1 MESLSFK
8 GWVAAALL
16 TCTAAVGWVGGVAA
30 DEVVLE
36 PSADATL
43 YADDADLANGAGD
56 HLFTGRGNDFKR
68 SLVRFDVSTL
78 PAGSTVDSVEL
89 TLHLSRTIVSG
100 ITQEVFRV
108 ERGWS
113 EGPTDAPGQEG
124 IGGTSQTGDVTWV
137 HTSFDTELWDSPGGD
152 VADDPS
158 AELLVGDDIG
168 DYTFA
173 STPALVSDV
182 QGWVDDPSSN
192 FGWQIQGFE
201 SFLLRSAKRFDSREH
216 PDPARRPRLR
226 VVFTAP
232 VTPTTE
238 IPTLGAAGVAAL
250 SLLLLAGGVAAL
262 RRWR

>member
-1 MESLSFK
+1 MATS
-8 GWVAAALL
+8 
-16 TCTAAVGWVGGVAA
+16 GGATLPAGA
-30 DEVVLE
+30 DEIVLE
-36 PSADATL
+36 ASQDATL

-68 SLVRFDVSTL
+68 SLVRFDLSAL
-78 PAGSTVDSVEL
+78 PPGSTVDAVEL

-124 IGGTSQTGDVTWV
+124 IGGTSQTGDVTWI
-137 HTSFDTELWDSPGGD
+137 HTSFDAELWDSPGGD
-152 VADDPS
+152 VADEPS
-158 AELLVGDDIG
+158 AELLVGDDIR

-173 STPALVSDV
+173 STPLLVADV
-182 QGWVDDPSSN
+182 QGWVDDPSGN

-232 VTPTTE
+232 PDPPTTE
-238 IPTLGAAGVAAL
+238 IPALGVAGVAAL
-250 SLLLLAGGVAAL
+250 ALLLAAGGLAAL
-262 RRWR
+262 RRGR